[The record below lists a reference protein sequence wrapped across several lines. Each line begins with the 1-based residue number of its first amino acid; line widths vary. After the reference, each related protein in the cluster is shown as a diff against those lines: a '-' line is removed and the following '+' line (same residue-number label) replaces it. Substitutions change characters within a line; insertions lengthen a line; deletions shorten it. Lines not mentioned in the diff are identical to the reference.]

1 MPDGSARA
9 YDALAADRVVL
20 DVPISGMTCA
30 GCAARVER
38 ALNAAEGVA
47 GAAVN
52 FASARVRV
60 VLDDPAAAPRV
71 AETVRDAGYAPA
83 EGRLTLAVR
92 GMHCA
97 SCTGRVER
105 RLAAVPGV
113 LDATVNLATETAT
126 VRVLGEAADRRDA
139 LLEAV
144 RRAGFEAELREDRAA
159 AGAAEQARGAETRAL
174 GRDALIAGLLALP
187 VMLME
192 MGGHLIPGLHHGL
205 EQTLGAGNP
214 SRLAFALT
222 AVILIGP
229 GRRFYVAGART
240 LARAAPD
247 MNALVMLGTGA
258 AFGFS
263 GVSTFAPGVLPAGT
277 AATYF
282 EAAAVIVA
290 LVLAGRFAE
299 ARAKA
304 RTGEAVR
311 RLVGLAPKRARVI
324 RDGEETEIDL
334 AGIRVGDV
342 VSVRPGER
350 IAVDG
355 AVVEGA
361 SHVDESM
368 VTGEPVPAAKR
379 AGDPVVGGTVNGPG
393 ALSFRA
399 EKVGSDTLLARIAQT
414 VEAAQAAKLPVQALT
429 DRVTLVFVPA
439 VMAIAALT
447 FLVWLAFGPEPA
459 LGMALVNAV
468 SVLIIACPCA
478 MGLAVPTSI
487 MVGAGRA
494 AELGVLFRRG
504 EALEALGRADLA
516 AFDKTGTLTEG
527 RPALVEV
534 VAAPGVEADEAL
546 RLAAAVEQRSEHPIA
561 EAILAGASDRGLALP
576 RVEDFASDPGRGVSG
591 TVEGRAVE
599 VGAPRRLAEAG
610 GLDLSALSQAAERL
624 AADGR
629 TVVLAVIDGRP
640 AALLAVADPI
650 KATSEEA
657 LNRLRD
663 LGLSPALVT
672 GDARPAAEAVA
683 RRLGISEIEAEVLPT
698 DKAEAVR
705 RLREGGRRVVFV
717 GDGVNDAPALAEAE
731 VGLAIGTGTDIAI
744 ESADVV
750 LMSGDPRGAA
760 TAVVLSR
767 AVMRNIRQNLGWAFG
782 YNVLLIPVAAGVLI
796 PVWGIAL
803 SPMFAGLAMALS
815 SVSVVANALR
825 LRRAAG

>member
-1 MPDGSARA
+1 M
-9 YDALAADRVVL
+9 
-20 DVPISGMTCA
+20 
-30 GCAARVER
+30 
-38 ALNAAEGVA
+38 
-47 GAAVN
+47 
-52 FASARVRV
+52 
-60 VLDDPAAAPRV
+60 
-71 AETVRDAGYAPA
+71 
-83 EGRLTLAVR
+83 
-92 GMHCA
+92 
-97 SCTGRVER
+97 
-105 RLAAVPGV
+105 
-113 LDATVNLATETAT
+113 
-126 VRVLGEAADRRDA
+126 
-139 LLEAV
+139 
-144 RRAGFEAELREDRAA
+144 REDRAA
-159 AGAAEQARGAETRAL
+159 AGAAEAMRETETRAL

-192 MGGHLIPGLHHGL
+192 MGSHLIPGLHHWL

-263 GVSTFAPGVLPAGT
+263 TVSTFAPGILPAGT
-277 AATYF
+277 AASYF

-324 RDGEETEIDL
+324 RDGEEVEIDL
-334 AGIRVGDV
+334 AEIRVGDV
-342 VSVRPGER
+342 VAVRPGER

-355 AVVEGA
+355 TVVEGA

-368 VTGEPVPAAKR
+368 VTGEPVPTAKR
-379 AGDPVVGGTVNGPG
+379 KGDPVVGGTVNGPG
-393 ALSFRA
+393 ALAFRA

-414 VEAAQAAKLPVQALT
+414 VEAAQAAKLPVQAVT
-429 DRVTLVFVPA
+429 DRVTLVFVPV

-447 FLVWLAFGPEPA
+447 FAVWLAFGPDPA

-487 MVGAGRA
+487 MVGTGRA

-527 RPALVEV
+527 RPALTEV
-534 VAAPGVEADEAL
+534 VAAPGVEEDEAL
-546 RLAAAVEQRSEHPIA
+546 RLAAAVEWRSEHPIA
-561 EAILAGASDRGLALP
+561 EAIRAGASDRGLSLP

-610 GLDLSALSQAAERL
+610 GLDLSDLAEAAERL

-629 TVVLAVIDGRP
+629 TVVLCVIDGRP

-657 LNRLRD
+657 LSRLRD

-683 RRLGISEIEAEVLPT
+683 RRLGITEIEAEVLPT